1 MQNQPGLTNGA
12 IAFLSPAALAR
23 ALYSHAVTNLFE
35 TLTFAH
41 GPAMKNRFMLA
52 PMTNQQ
58 SHPDGRL
65 SDDERRWLV
74 MRARGGFGLT
84 MTCAAHVQAVGQGFP
99 GQLGIFS
106 DDHVEGLT
114 GLAAAIKAEG
124 SLAVVQLHHAGARS
138 PAELIGRQPVCP
150 SDEPESG
157 ARALTGNEVER
168 LIADFIAAAARARR
182 CGFDGVEIHGA
193 HGYVLAQ
200 FLSPTSNQRTDAYG
214 GSAENRARIVREILD
229 GVRERCGEHF
239 NVGLRLSPERF
250 GLRLPDIVELAQQV
264 MLSGVIDYL
273 DMSLWDYTKRPEDE
287 RFRAR
292 LLRDYF
298 LELDRGRT
306 RLGVAGKIDSGDA
319 ARACIGDGF
328 DFVSIGRAAIV
339 HHDFVQRIAAEP
351 DFTMAALPV
360 TVERLRAEGLGPA
373 FINYMRRWE
382 GFVAADT
389 PIDMPGQG
397 AVSRHRRG

>member
-1 MQNQPGLTNGA
+1 M
-12 IAFLSPAALAR
+12 
-23 ALYSHAVTNLFE
+23 TNLFE
-35 TLTFAH
+35 PLTFSH

-74 MRARGGFGLT
+74 MRAAGGFGLT
-84 MTCAAHVQAVGQGFP
+84 MTCASHVQAMGQGFP

-138 PAELIGRQPVCP
+138 PAALIGGQPVCP
-150 SDEPESG
+150 SDDPESG
-157 ARALTGNEVER
+157 ARALTGNEVEQ
-168 LIADFIAAAARARR
+168 LIADFITAAARAQR
-182 CGFDGVEIHGA
+182 CGFDGVEVHGA

-200 FLSPTSNQRTDAYG
+200 FLSPTWNRRTDAYG
-214 GSAENRARIVREILD
+214 GSADNRARIVVEILD
-229 GVRERCGEHF
+229 GIRARCGDSF
-239 NVGLRLSPERF
+239 SLGLRLSPERF
-250 GLRLPDIVELAQQV
+250 GLRLPDIVELAQRV

-273 DMSLWDYTKRPEDE
+273 DMSLWDYAKRPEQE
-287 RFRAR
+287 RFRER

-298 LELDRGRT
+298 LELDRGDT
-306 RLGVAGKIDSGDA
+306 RLGVAGKIDSAAA

-339 HHDFVQRIAAEP
+339 HHDFVQRIAVEP
-351 DFTMAALPV
+351 DFAMSALPV
-360 TVERLRAEGLGPA
+360 TVERLRKEGLGPA
-373 FINYMRRWE
+373 FIDYMRRWE
-382 GFVAADT
+382 GFVAPDN
-389 PIDMPGQG
+389 PSCCQ
-397 AVSRHRRG
+397 